1 MPKDYVTILRTIL
14 KEYALTK
21 SISSKWLFD
30 LINIQTILTFQDLID
45 VMDELLEETTS
56 NYGIHPGNETI
67 LEWKKLL
74 IETRNTKII
83 FDLLL
88 D

>member
-21 SISSKWLFD
+21 TISSKWLFD

-45 VMDELLEETTS
+45 VMDELLEETA
-56 NYGIHPGNETI
+56 N
-67 LEWKKLL
+67 
-74 IETRNTKII
+74 NTKVI
-83 FDLLL
+83 FDLLI